1 MAQWQCLSSGG
12 LKRAVHNTLLKR
24 LEYPITRTGWLIASL
39 LFSLSPAVADCVLP
53 TACVL
58 PSGRYQV
65 RLPVGADT
73 TKGPVIVFYH
83 GWRETPEMLL
93 ADPVPARFADAQRAI
108 LVAPEGLGQTWSYPG
123 SPGQLRDERPFAEE
137 LFAAIRKRFPDRRI
151 IAAGFSQGASM
162 VWWLACRQPHLA
174 DAFVSISGGF
184 WEPSPAS
191 CSGSGATLVHIHG
204 RGDVTVPLAGRQIRG
219 GAYRQSDV
227 RRDWAIWLGEN
238 SCAAAPSSMLNSGD
252 RACELWTQCAKGKA
266 LAFCLHD
273 QGHQI
278 HADDLHAMQAAL
290 QRLKVWP

>member
-1 MAQWQCLSSGG
+1 MALLLFSYSSG
-12 LKRAVHNTLLKR
+12 LKRTVAETLLKHLGHSMKR
-24 LEYPITRTGWLIASL
+24 AGWFIASL
-39 LFSLSPAVADCVLP
+39 LFCLSPAFAECALP
-53 TACVL
+53 TACAL
-58 PSGRYQV
+58 SSGRYQV
-65 RLPVGADT
+65 RLPTQAAANS
-73 TKGPVIVFYH
+73 PVIVFYH

-93 ADPVPARFADAQRAI
+93 ADPVLTGFADAQRAI
-108 LVAPEGLGQTWSYPG
+108 LIAPEGLGQTWSYPG
-123 SPGQLRDERPFAEE
+123 SPGQFRDERPFAEE

-174 DAFVSISGGF
+174 DAYVSISGGF

-191 CSGSGATLVHIHG
+191 CSGAGATLVHIHG
-204 RGDVTVPLAGRQIRG
+204 KGDVTVPLAGRQIRG

-227 RRDWAIWLGEN
+227 RRDWAIWLREN
-238 SCAAAPSSMLNSGD
+238 SCNVAPSSTLTSGD
-252 RACELWTQCAKGKA
+252 RACELWNGCGKGKM

-278 HADDLHAMQAAL
+278 HSGDLETMQAVL

>member
-1 MAQWQCLSSGG
+1 MAQLRSSCSNG
-12 LKRAVHNTLLKR
+12 LKRAAADAVLKR
-24 LEYPITRTGWLIASL
+24 LGHSITRAGWLFASL
-39 LFSLSPAVADCVLP
+39 LFCLSSATADCVLP
-53 TACVL
+53 NACTL

-65 RLPVGADT
+65 RLQTVEAT
-73 TKGPVIVFYH
+73 NGPVIVFYH

-93 ADPVPARFADAQRAI
+93 ADPVLTKFADAMQAI

-123 SPGQLRDERPFAEE
+123 SPGQFRDERPFAEE
-137 LFAAIRKRFPDRRI
+137 LFGAVRKRFPDRRI

-174 DAFVSISGGF
+174 DAYVSISGGF

-191 CSGSGATLVHIHG
+191 CSGKGVTLVHIHG
-204 RGDVTVPLAGRQIRG
+204 TGDVTVPLAGRQLRG
-219 GAYRQSDV
+219 GAFRQSDI

-238 SCAAAPSSMLNSGD
+238 NCAAVPTSKLTTGD
-252 RACELWTQCAKGKA
+252 RACEVWTGCGKRKA

-278 HADDLHAMQAAL
+278 HAGDLETMHTSL